1 VGGSAVIDVTPLRRS
16 LLETVAEDTAAEHER
31 WRARR
36 AARLADAYRQAEEL
50 VRRAREEAGAQA
62 AVAVARR
69 RVRAERE
76 HRSLVLQAERDV
88 YETFRRRALEEVQA
102 RRDTDA
108 YRSLRERLTA
118 LAREQLG
125 EGCTIEED
133 PAGGGLV
140 ATAGSRRVDYTLPA
154 LVDRVIAS
162 LGTRVEE
169 LWR

>member
-1 VGGSAVIDVTPLRRS
+1 MIDVTPLRRS
-16 LLETVAEDTAAEHER
+16 LLATVTEDTTADHER

-36 AARLADAYRQAEEL
+36 AARLADAHREAEAT
-50 VRRAREEAGAQA
+50 VRRAREEAEAQA

-88 YETFRRRALEEVQA
+88 YDRFRLRALEEARA

-108 YRSLRERLTA
+108 YAALLERLTA
-118 LAREQLG
+118 IARAQLG
-125 EGCTIEED
+125 EGCSIEED
-133 PAGGGLV
+133 RIDGGILAV
-140 ATAGSRRVDYTLPA
+140 AGSRRVDYTLPT
-154 LVDRVIAS
+154 LVDRLIAS
-162 LGTRVEE
+162 MGSRAEE